1 MVVNLSSLWV
11 ILKIEFVCVLR
22 SNSKVHFARYIIS
35 NISVNIDFTCIN
47 LISQCEERPLNHNAL
62 TYNYM

>member
-22 SNSKVHFARYIIS
+22 SNSKVDFARYILS
-35 NISVNIDFTCIN
+35 NISVNIDSTCIN
-47 LISQCEERPLNHNAL
+47 LISQCEERPRNHNEL
-62 TYNYM
+62 TFNYI